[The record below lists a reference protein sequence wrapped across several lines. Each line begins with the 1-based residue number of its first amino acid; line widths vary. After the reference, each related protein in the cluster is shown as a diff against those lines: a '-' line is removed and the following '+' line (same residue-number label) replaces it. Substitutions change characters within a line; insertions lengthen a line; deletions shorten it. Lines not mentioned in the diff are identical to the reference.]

1 LSRSTPTSS
10 PEGTDDS
17 EEDWEAEPGLF
28 DSFTRPYLLGIGG
41 FISVVLVAAMFV
53 AIGPPLQSFLT
64 AVGQPAL
71 AAEQS
76 GNSSPASA
84 DRTSCQEIGNSDLRS
99 PGEGLWFQDNCTAGV
114 SEGSPTSGVCNRDAL
129 DPVGF
134 TEISPGLHIF
144 RQSWA
149 SSGYLWYAGSDGC
162 YSLVSPRIVTV
173 VCVDLTVSFEWD
185 VGACSSHGGVLTWVN
200 GP

>member
-1 LSRSTPTSS
+1 MSRSTPTSR
-10 PEGTDDS
+10 PEDADDS
-17 EEDWEAEPGLF
+17 EEDWEGESGESGA
-28 DSFTRPYLLGIGG
+28 FTRPYLLGIGG
-41 FISVVLVAAMFV
+41 LISFVLVAAMFV
-53 AIGPPLQSFLT
+53 AAGPSLQSLLT
-64 AVGQPAL
+64 SFGPPAL
-71 AAEQS
+71 AADQPEA
-76 GNSSPASA
+76 SSPALV
-84 DRTSCQEIGNSDLRS
+84 DRTNCLEIGSSDLRS
-99 PGEGLWFQDNCTAGV
+99 PVEGLWFQDNCAAGV
-114 SEGSPTSGVCNRDAL
+114 SEGSPTSGVCNRNAL

-149 SSGYLWYAGSDGC
+149 SSGYLWFAGSDGC

-185 VGACSSHGGVLTWVN
+185 AGACSANGGVLTWVN